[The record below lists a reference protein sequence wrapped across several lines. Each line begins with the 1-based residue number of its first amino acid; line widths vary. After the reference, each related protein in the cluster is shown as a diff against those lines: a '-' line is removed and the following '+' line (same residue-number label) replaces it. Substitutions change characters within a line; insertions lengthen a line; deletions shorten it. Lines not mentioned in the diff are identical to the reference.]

1 MFDATHSVQLPGGQG
16 EKSGGQR
23 EMVPTLRRLPL
34 LWGTGLILET
44 HPDPDEALSDGPNSW
59 PLGELSE
66 LLKVLKDID
75 GVVKSAV

>member
-1 MFDATHSVQLPGGQG
+1 
-16 EKSGGQR
+16 
-23 EMVPTLRRLPL
+23 MVPTLAKAAVAV
-34 LWGTGLILET
+34 GVQGLFMET

-75 GVVKSAV
+75 GVVKSAAV